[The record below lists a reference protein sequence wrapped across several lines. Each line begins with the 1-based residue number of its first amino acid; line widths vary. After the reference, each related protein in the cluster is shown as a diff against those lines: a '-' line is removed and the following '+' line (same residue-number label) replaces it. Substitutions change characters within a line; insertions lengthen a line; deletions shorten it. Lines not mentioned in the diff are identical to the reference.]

1 MVPIGGTYT
10 MDYKEAA
17 ELINTIRP
25 KYAIPIHYGK
35 IVGNRADG
43 EKFKELLDNKTECI
57 IKIK

>member
-1 MVPIGGTYT
+1 